1 MKIIVAPTPRE
12 VASLAGIVV
21 LNRLLE
27 NPRLTLGVA
36 AGETPKGLYREI
48 ARAHRA
54 LRVDLRGVRVFHLDE
69 YLGAGE
75 NHPLSFVRQLR
86 HRLLRRVD
94 IPRENVH
101 FIRGDAKE
109 PAAECARYE
118 EAIRAAGGIDL
129 QVIGIGRNGHVAF
142 NEPGSSFASRTRVVR
157 LTPETRRANGGAA
170 VPGRAITLG
179 LGTILDARS
188 LLLLATGKDKAR
200 AIAEAV
206 EGDLDEGCPA
216 SCLRI
221 HGDVTA
227 ILDTEAASFLTRSGP
242 IVEEEAPLTLFE
254 GKTLPPGRR
263 VAMISP
269 HPDDTSISCGG
280 LLALWSGHSR
290 VTSVVMTNGHHADIP
305 GKSKRERIAIRKSEA
320 RREGEILGA
329 NVVFP
334 KLAFYDAGN
343 AVIGADASALQKLL
357 RRLDPDVVIL
367 PSPTDR
373 HPAHR
378 TCHRI
383 TREAVRR
390 LLVRGARRR
399 PIELWHFEGPWRV
412 FERDEFNTVVAL
424 GAAAEARKSRA
435 IRAHASQIGRKRYD
449 LAARGLA
456 TFRAV
461 TVPESK
467 LSRFGKSL
475 AFPGKTCELYHRIV
489 LRAR

>member
-1 MKIIVAPTPRE
+1 MKIIVAPTPKE
-12 VASLAGIVV
+12 VASLAAIVV

-27 NPRLTLGVA
+27 KPALTLGVA
-36 AGETPKGLYREI
+36 AGETPTGLYREV

-54 LRVDLRGVRVFHLDE
+54 LRVDLGAVRVFHLDE
-69 YLGAGE
+69 YLGVGPD
-75 NHPLSFVRQLR
+75 HPLSFVRQLR
-86 HRLLRRVD
+86 ERLLGRVT
-94 IPRENVH
+94 IPRESVH
-101 FIRGDAKE
+101 FLRGDAKDPE
-109 PAAECARYE
+109 AECARYE

-157 LTPETRRANGGAA
+157 LSSATRRANGGAA
-170 VPGRAITLG
+170 VPPRALSLG
-179 LGTILDARS
+179 LGTILESRS
-188 LLLLATGKDKAR
+188 LLLLATGLDKAG
-200 AIAEAV
+200 AVAAAV
-206 EGDLDEGCPA
+206 EGDLDERCPA

-221 HGDVTA
+221 HPDVTA
-227 ILDTEAASFLTRSGP
+227 ILDSEAASRLTRSGP
-242 IVEEEAPLTLFE
+242 IEEEAPLTLFE
-254 GKTLPPGRR
+254 GRTLPRGQR

-280 LLALWSGHSR
+280 LVAEWSGVSR

-305 GKSKRERIAIRKSEA
+305 GKSRRERIAIRKAEA

-329 NVVFP
+329 RVAFP
-334 KLAFYDAGN
+334 KLDFYDAGN
-343 AVIGADASALQKLL
+343 AVIGSDASAMRDLL
-357 RRLDPDVVIL
+357 ESLDPDVVIL

-378 TCHRI
+378 TCHCI

-390 LLVRGARRR
+390 LLSGGGRRR
-399 PIELWHFEGPWRV
+399 RIELWHFEGPWRV

-424 GAAAEARKSRA
+424 GSRAEAMKERA
-435 IRAHASQIGRKRYD
+435 IRAHASQVGRKRYD